1 MNGRRW
7 VLRHGA
13 AGALLATPLA
23 ALLAACS
30 GAAPASGPVPVTLG
44 RDSCTRCQMLLS
56 DPRFVA
62 EVRGGPGATLYKFD
76 DIGCAATWL
85 ATQGW
90 GAEAATRIWVAALTS
105 RAGAIEWLD
114 ARRAFYLPGYGSPM
128 GYNYGASATAAAGSV
143 DFATLQHAALTRG
156 Y

>member
-1 MNGRRW
+1 MNGRRRM
-7 VLRHGA
+7 LRHA
-13 AGALLATPLA
+13 AATALAATPLA
-23 ALLAACS
+23 ALLASC
-30 GAAPASGPVPVTLG
+30 GRGAPASGPVPVTLG
-44 RDSCTRCQMLLS
+44 RDQCTRCQMVLS

-62 EVRGGPGATLYKFD
+62 EVRGGPGAALHKFD

-90 GAEAATRIWVAALTS
+90 GAEAATRIWVAALGS

-128 GYNYGASATAAAGSV
+128 GYNYGATATAAPGSV

>member
-13 AGALLATPLA
+13 AGMLLATPLA
-23 ALLAACS
+23 ALLAAC
-30 GAAPASGPVPVTLG
+30 GRGAPASGPAPVMLG
-44 RDSCTRCQMLLS
+44 RDACTRCQMLLS

-62 EVRGGPGATLYKFD
+62 EVRGGPGAVLYKFD

-85 ATQGW
+85 AAQPW
-90 GAEAATRIWVAALTS
+90 GAEAATRTWVAALGS

-114 ARRAFYLPGYGSPM
+114 ARRAYYQPGHGSPM
-128 GYNYGASATAAAGSV
+128 GYGYGASAAATPGSV